1 MSIKEMIQEYNSLC
15 LNIQNQLIS
24 EIDRIEQNP
33 NIKLLGN
40 RCFSV
45 SFSEIS
51 KSDKLVLSADYY
63 DFECQKECIKEILS
77 SSKTSFERKL
87 EILEEIYNTK
97 KYKSTIFHPDVLNK
111 IQVILS
117 ELK

>member
-33 NIKLLGN
+33 NIKPLGN

-45 SFSEIS
+45 SFSEIAR
-51 KSDKLVLSADYY
+51 SDKLILSADYY
-63 DFECQKECIKEILS
+63 DFERQKEYIKEILS
-77 SSKTSFERKL
+77 SSKITFEKKL
-87 EILEEIYNTK
+87 EKLKEISETQR
-97 KYKSTIFHPDVLNK
+97 YKSTRFHPDVLNK
-111 IQVILS
+111 IQVFLE
-117 ELK
+117 ELE